1 MSTLKL
7 KITDETFA
15 GKILNEI
22 SISVSGERLTVKDII
37 EARVY
42 AEVADYNQKLPEI
55 YRGLVQP
62 KDAEVVLNGFRVKP
76 KVEVDAEKQV
86 YTALDAFQKNGFFVI
101 IDNKQAEQLD
111 EEVLLSNDSL
121 VSFVKLTPLV
131 GG

>member
-1 MSTLKL
+1 MNVLNL

-22 SISVSGERLTVKDII
+22 SISVSGERLTVRDII

-42 AEVADYNQKLPEI
+42 AEVEDYNQKLPEI
-55 YRGLVQP
+55 YHGLVQP
-62 KDAEVVLNGFRVKP
+62 KDAEIVLNGFRVKP
-76 KVEVDAEKQV
+76 KVQVDAEKQL

-101 IDNKQAEQLD
+101 IDDTQAEKLED
-111 EEVLLSNDSL
+111 EVLLHKDST

>member
-1 MSTLKL
+1 MLQLKV
-7 KITDETFA
+7 TDETFA

-22 SISVSGERLTVKDII
+22 SISVSGERLSVKEII

-62 KDAEVVLNGFRVKP
+62 TGAEVALNGYRVKQ
-76 KVEVDAEKQV
+76 KISVDAEKQL

-101 IDNKQAEQLD
+101 IDDVQAESLD
-111 EEVLLSNDSL
+111 QQVLLHGDST
-121 VSFVKLTPLV
+121 VSFIKLTPLV

>member
-1 MSTLKL
+1 MDTLRL
-7 KITDETFA
+7 KFTDETFA

-22 SISVSGERLTVKDII
+22 SISISGERLTVKDII

-42 AEVADYNQKLPEI
+42 AEVEDYNQRLPEI

-62 KDAEVVLNGFRVKP
+62 KDAEVALNGFRVKP
-76 KVEVDAEKQV
+76 KIKVDAEKQL

-101 IDNKQAEQLD
+101 IDNVQAESLD
-111 EEVLLSNDSL
+111 DEVMLNNDST

>member
-42 AEVADYNQKLPEI
+42 AEVAEYNQKLPEI

-86 YTALDAFQKNGFFVI
+86 YTALDAFHKNGFFVI

-111 EEVLLSNDSL
+111 EEVLLSNDSV

>member
-7 KITDETFA
+7 KVTDETFA

-22 SISVSGERLTVKDII
+22 SISISGERLTVRDII

-62 KDAEVVLNGFRVKP
+62 KDAEIVLNGFRLKQ
-76 KVEVDAEKQV
+76 KVQVDAEKQL
-86 YTALDAFQKNGFFVI
+86 YTALDSFQKNGFFVI
-101 IDNKQAEQLD
+101 IDDTQVEQLD
-111 EEVLLSNDSL
+111 DEVLLHSDSM